1 MGEELLREFEAAH
14 LPERGWQRR
23 PGEHRRGRAGD
34 LPTGAAE
41 AFDHHVAALLI
52 QLAVPRDDILRA
64 VERGAGRGLD
74 GREGAVVEV
83 GFDPRHRRD
92 QALVADRE
100 RSEEH
105 TTELQS
111 LMRSTSAVYCLKQN
125 KQNHSPKN

>member
-74 GREGAVVEV
+74 GR
-83 GFDPRHRRD
+83 
-92 QALVADRE
+92 
-100 RSEEH
+100 SEEH
-105 TTELQS
+105 TSELQS
-111 LMRSTSAVYCLKQN
+111 LMRISYAVFCLKKKSTQQ
-125 KQNHSPKN
+125 K